1 MPVVGLGYAVSILA
15 TIGLLLRAGNW
26 RTIAPATLVMLTQ
39 AVWFSIPHIGFYLDW
54 TTGIPA
60 LNPVGGDRFRFYFL
74 WTAVG
79 HAAQYLWITA
89 YYAKANRRWGG
100 YGKYFAKT
108 FVFGNAVWAAP
119 VLILGPESFGKPD
132 FESGLAM
139 CVASAVNLHHFV
151 LDGAIWKLRNPKI
164 ANVLL
169 RSHADRSSADN
180 PTRAGPWKN
189 RAAWTFAGF
198 FCLANIVPEIE
209 IEHRFPRALLS
220 EDYEVAESILDRAA
234 YYGRDSSGGR
244 ARLANGLVKTQDPWR
259 SIPQYWRSLKFQPQA
274 DGFLQ
279 LGLLSLNLEG
289 RAEAL
294 RTWSRGLEEFPDD
307 FGLNERL
314 GVTPLRAQRNSEAIP
329 YLERAL
335 EIRPDHPATIRSLK
349 SAHALRSE

>member
-1 MPVVGLGYAVSILA
+1 MSIGLPGGMRAIRMPVVGLGYAVSILA

-189 RAAWTFAGF
+189 RAA
-198 FCLANIVPEIE
+198 
-209 IEHRFPRALLS
+209 
-220 EDYEVAESILDRAA
+220 

-244 ARLANGLVKTQDPWR
+244 ARLANGHVKTQDPWR

-279 LGLLSLNLEG
+279 LGLLSLKLEG
-289 RAEAL
+289 REEAL